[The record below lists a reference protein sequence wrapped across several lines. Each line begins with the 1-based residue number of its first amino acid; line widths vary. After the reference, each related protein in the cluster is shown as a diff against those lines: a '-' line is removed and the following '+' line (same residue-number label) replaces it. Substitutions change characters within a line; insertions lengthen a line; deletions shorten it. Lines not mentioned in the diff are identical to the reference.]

1 MPVRALTYV
10 LKSDLRDNLISAI
23 ESLAL
28 HKPFFSGKVSE
39 ALLAAFLAR
48 PAQEASTLTE
58 GERGIVRLI
67 AEGQTNKEIA
77 KMLNIALKSVET
89 RRAAVMKKLGLS
101 YSAELVRYAI
111 RNGLVESLN
120 RLDSADGFIDLMAS
134 FGLRWARELHLQ
146 IEMESGTPTLQ

>member
-1 MPVRALTYV
+1 
-10 LKSDLRDNLISAI
+10 LRDNLISAI

-67 AEGQTNKEIA
+67 AEGQTNNEIA

-111 RNGLVESLN
+111 RNGLVES
-120 RLDSADGFIDLMAS
+120 
-134 FGLRWARELHLQ
+134 
-146 IEMESGTPTLQ
+146 

>member
-1 MPVRALTYV
+1 MSRHGPEETVIRELLGAGARAYV

-58 GERGIVRLI
+58 GERDIVRLI

-111 RNGLVESLN
+111 RNGLVES
-120 RLDSADGFIDLMAS
+120 
-134 FGLRWARELHLQ
+134 
-146 IEMESGTPTLQ
+146 